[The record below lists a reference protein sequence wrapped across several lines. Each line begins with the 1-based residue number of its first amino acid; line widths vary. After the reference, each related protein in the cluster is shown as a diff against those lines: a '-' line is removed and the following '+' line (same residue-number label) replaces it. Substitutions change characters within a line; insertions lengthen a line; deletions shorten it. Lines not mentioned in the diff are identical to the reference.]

1 MSTLEE
7 EREKAR
13 ILSRQINHEARSNPR
28 SPYAGKFVGIL
39 HGQVVVVAD
48 TLDEVAETLERLEED
63 PHRRY
68 FVDASAD
75 YDSKHDVWLSSA
87 CQK

>member
-7 EREKAR
+7 EQEKAR
-13 ILSRQINHEARSNPR
+13 VLSRQINHEARSNPH

-48 TLDEVAETLERLEED
+48 TLDEVAEVLEHLEVD

-75 YDSKHDVWLSSA
+75 YDSKHYVWRSRA
-87 CQK
+87 CQE

>member
-7 EREKAR
+7 EQEKAR
-13 ILSRQINHEARSNPR
+13 ILSRQINHEARSNPH

-48 TLDEVAETLERLEED
+48 TLDEVAEILERLEED
-63 PHRRY
+63 PHCRY

-87 CQK
+87 CQE

>member
-1 MSTLEE
+1 MNTLEE
-7 EREKAR
+7 EQEKAR
-13 ILSRQINHEARSNPR
+13 ILSRQINHEARGNPH

-48 TLDEVAETLERLEED
+48 TLDEVAEVLERLEVD
-63 PHRRY
+63 PRRRY

-75 YDSKHDVWLSSA
+75 YDSKHDIWWSRA
-87 CQK
+87 CQE

>member
-7 EREKAR
+7 EQEKAR
-13 ILSRQINHEARSNPR
+13 ILSRQINHEARSNPH

-39 HGQVVVVAD
+39 HGQVIVVAD
-48 TLDEVAETLERLEED
+48 TLDEVAEILERLEED
-63 PHRRY
+63 PHCRY

-87 CQK
+87 CQE

>member
-13 ILSRQINHEARSNPR
+13 ILSRQINHVARSNPR

-39 HGQVVVVAD
+39 HGQVVVDTD